1 MCRLLELTEKKSQ
14 HMSTL
19 FNGLQQMTIHQALQN
34 IELINSSISACEA
47 RNFKRLEVELRLV
60 QLSFH
65 AIILENGNQG
75 KMNINIGL
83 NRVKELCLQF
93 PDTAGI
99 FLPFYESLNKRIRE
113 GRYPTKDLY
122 NRENKEF
129 WMLWGKHQ
137 LGLIKYCRF
146 GHPYSTGIFPDCPEC
161 GRELERKESEPV
173 DHRKYLFEA
182 AFVQEILKM
191 RANTPSSSGETVHAD
206 HATGLET

>member
-1 MCRLLELTEKKSQ
+1 MCRLIEISARKSQ

-34 IELINSSISACEA
+34 IELMNSSIAVCEA

-65 AIILENGNQG
+65 AIILENGNRG

-83 NRVKELCLQF
+83 DRVQELCIQF

-99 FLPFYESLNKRIRE
+99 FSAVYQSLNKRIRE
-113 GRYPTKDLY
+113 GRYPSKELY

-129 WMLWGKHQ
+129 WMRWGKYG
-137 LGLIKYCRF
+137 LGLMTYCQY
-146 GHPYSTGIFPDCPEC
+146 GHPYSTSIFPDCPEC
-161 GRELERKESEPV
+161 GREVERKQTEAV
-173 DHRKYLFEA
+173 DYRKYLFET
-182 AFVQEILKM
+182 AFVQEMLKM
-191 RANTPSSSGETVHAD
+191 NPNSSTSAGEMVQAK
-206 HATGLET
+206 GLET

>member
-1 MCRLLELTEKKSQ
+1 MCRLLELSEKKSQ

-34 IELINSSISACEA
+34 TELINSSISVCEA

-83 NRVKELCLQF
+83 NRVQELCTQF

-113 GRYPTKDLY
+113 GRYPTKELY

-129 WMLWGKHQ
+129 WMLWGKYG
-137 LGLIKYCRF
+137 LGLIKYCRY
-146 GHPYSTGIFPDCPEC
+146 GHPYSTSIFPDCPEC
-161 GRELERKESEPV
+161 GREVERKESEPV
-173 DHRKYLFEA
+173 DYRKYLFEA
-182 AFVQEILKM
+182 AFVQEMLKI
-191 RANTPSSSGETVHAD
+191 TPTSGGEMV